1 MKLFICPACGDPL
14 RSNLLWPQCS
24 FCSVPAQ
31 AVEDRDILTESEAED
46 FTPNDASFGFKHGSV
61 LLWQRDGRTISKR
74 QADTIDRL
82 LAENRFS
89 QLMTLYGVPA

>member
-24 FCSVPAQ
+24 FCKVPVQ
-31 AVEDRDILTESEAED
+31 SVEDRDILTVIEPED
-46 FTPNDASFGFKHGSV
+46 FTPIDAELGFEEGSV
-61 LLWQRDGRTISKR
+61 RLWHREGRAAYPR
-74 QADTIDRL
+74 QSDTIDRL

>member
-31 AVEDRDILTESEAED
+31 SVEDRDVLTEQEPED
-46 FTPNDASFGFKHGSV
+46 FTPIDAKLGFEEGSV
-61 LLWQRDGRTISKR
+61 LLWQREGRARFPR
-74 QADTIDRL
+74 QNDTIDRL
-82 LAENRFS
+82 LVENRHE
-89 QLMTLYGVPA
+89 QLMRLYGASA

>member
-1 MKLFICPACGDPL
+1 MKLFICPACGDPFG
-14 RSNLLWPQCS
+14 SNLLWPQCS

-31 AVEDRDILTESEAED
+31 AVEDRDILPEREPED
-46 FTPNDASFGFKHGSV
+46 FTPIDAKLGFEEGSV
-61 LLWQRDGRTISKR
+61 LLWQREGRATYPR
-74 QADTIDRL
+74 QSDTIDRL